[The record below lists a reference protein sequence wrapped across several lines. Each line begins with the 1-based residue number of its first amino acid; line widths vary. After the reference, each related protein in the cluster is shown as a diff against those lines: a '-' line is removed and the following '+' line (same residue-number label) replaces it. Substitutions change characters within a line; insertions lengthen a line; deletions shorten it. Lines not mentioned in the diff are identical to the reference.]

1 MNAALLMAA
10 MMLPAPQD
18 THTPSYTIEGDVV
31 VIDAEIAWI
40 PTNPAV
46 TNNSP
51 EGWTLLDPSQQGPS
65 DSIAFISGL
74 RNERIR
80 WRLTPGDWEITA
92 LGHADNLS
100 NPNRQQQTFTFTISG
115 PTRQEQIVLLVM
127 EYLTAK
133 RDLQLLQPPATREE
147 ILTAVIEA
155 IARGL

>member
-1 MNAALLMAA
+1 MNAAILMAA

-18 THTPSYTIEGDVV
+18 AHTPSFTIEGDVV

-40 PTNPAV
+40 PTNAAV
-46 TNNSP
+46 TNNPP
-51 EGWTLLDPSQQGPS
+51 EGWTLLDASQQGPS
-65 DSIAFISGL
+65 DNIAFISGK
-74 RNERIR
+74 RDERIR

-92 LGHADNLS
+92 LGHADDLS

-133 RDLQLLQPPATREE
+133 RDLQLLDPPATREE
-147 ILTAVIEA
+147 ILTAVIDA